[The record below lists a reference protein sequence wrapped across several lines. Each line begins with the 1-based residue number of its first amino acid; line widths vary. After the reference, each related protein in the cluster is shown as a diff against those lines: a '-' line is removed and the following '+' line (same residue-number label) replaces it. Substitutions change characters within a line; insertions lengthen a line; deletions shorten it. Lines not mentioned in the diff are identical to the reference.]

1 MRLIKKLIHK
11 DIEKLDGRT
20 FERRASRGII
30 LKDSKILLL
39 YTKRYN
45 DYSFPGGG
53 VDPEEDL
60 ITGLKRELAEETGAK
75 NVKVISEF
83 GYIDEYRPHYK
94 PEYDLIHMI
103 SYFYVCEIDDELE
116 KSNLEDYEIANG
128 MSAVWVDI
136 HEAIKHN
143 KEVMAKREASMGLSI
158 ERETLALELVAKELV
173 PNKVII
179 KGLA

>member
-1 MRLIKKLIHK
+1 LRLIKKLIHK
-11 DIEKLDGRT
+11 DVEKLDGRI
-20 FERRASRGII
+20 FKRRASRGII

-53 VDPEEDL
+53 VDLNEDL
-60 ITGLKRELAEETGAK
+60 ITGLTRELSEETGAK

-94 PEYDLIHMI
+94 PEYDLIHMV

-116 KSNLEDYEIANG
+116 ESNLEDYEIANG
-128 MSAVWVDI
+128 MSTVWIDI

-143 KEVMAKREASMGLSI
+143 KEVIAKQEAFMGFSI
-158 ERETLALELVAKELV
+158 ERETIALELVAQEL
-173 PNKVII
+173 I
-179 KGLA
+179 

>member
-1 MRLIKKLIHK
+1 LRLIKKLIHK
-11 DIEKLDGRT
+11 DVDKLEGRI

-30 LKDSKILLL
+30 LKGSKILLL

-53 VDPEEDL
+53 IDPEEDL

-75 NVKVISEF
+75 NVEIISEF

-94 PEYDLIHMI
+94 PEYDLIHMV
-103 SYFYVCEIDDELE
+103 SYFYVCRIDDDLDDT
-116 KSNLEDYEIANG
+116 KLEDYEIANG
-128 MSAVWVDI
+128 MDSVWIDI

-143 KEVMAKREASMGLSI
+143 KEVIANQEESMGFSI
-158 ERETLALELVAKELV
+158 ERETLALELVVDEL
-173 PNKVII
+173 
-179 KGLA
+179 L

>member
-1 MRLIKKLIHK
+1 LRLIKKLIHK
-11 DIEKLDGRT
+11 DVDKLEGRI

-30 LKDSKILLL
+30 LNGSKILLL

-53 VDPEEDL
+53 IDPEEDL

-75 NVKVISEF
+75 NVEIISEF

-94 PEYDLIHMI
+94 AEYDLIHMV
-103 SYFYVCEIDDELE
+103 SYFYVCKIDDDLDDV
-116 KSNLEDYEIANG
+116 KLEDYEIANG
-128 MSAVWVDI
+128 MDSVWIDI

-143 KEVMAKREASMGLSI
+143 KEVIANQEQSMGFSI
-158 ERETLALELVAKELV
+158 ERETLALELVVAEL
-173 PNKVII
+173 
-179 KGLA
+179 L